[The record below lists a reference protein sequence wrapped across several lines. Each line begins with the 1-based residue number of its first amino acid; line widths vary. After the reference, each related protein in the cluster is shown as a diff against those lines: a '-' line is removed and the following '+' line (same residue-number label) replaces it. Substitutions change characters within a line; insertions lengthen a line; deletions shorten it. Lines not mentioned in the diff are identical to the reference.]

1 MEQQRLLRYVGDLAA
16 QRLLRRLGDV
26 LAVDEDAPLLDV
38 GQAQQKLRE
47 RGLPRPARAHE
58 AHALACGDM
67 QLEVVEHV
75 RARVAVGV
83 PEVDALEVDGALAH
97 LELRRAGLVVHEAR
111 LVKDDGHAARVAE
124 RAVEA
129 LQPIVDEVEL
139 IRHRVGVGEHHH
151 ERAGRDAVPRVAARD
166 EHRHHAHDGD
176 GDARRHDAA
185 RQRSPHALRVARHHL
200 AVRLV
205 EQPPLVVLAPVG
217 LHRQDVR
224 HRVGQLARQLVLRAG
239 RLLVEVQDAL
249 VHVVRHAR
257 VHRQQHHEDGHVHR
271 HPRREDGAGEHH
283 RADDRQKRERD
294 GFQQQL
300 VGAHE
305 LRRLAD
311 QRAAEAV

>member
-1 MEQQRLLRYVGDLAA
+1 MSDKRSKSFVS
-16 QRLLRRLGDV
+16 V
-26 LAVDEDAPLLDV
+26 VFPAPLV
-38 GQAQQKLRE
+38 PTRPTRWPAGICSSKSSNTCVHASPSVYQKSMPSKSMAPSRTSSSGAP
-47 RGLPRPARAHE
+47 GLSST
-58 AHALACGDM
+58 
-67 QLEVVEHV
+67 
-75 RARVAVGV
+75 
-83 PEVDALEVDGALAH
+83 
-97 LELRRAGLVVHEAR
+97 RR
-111 LVKDDGHAARVAE
+111 DGHAARVAE

-129 LQPIVDEVEL
+129 LQPVVDEVEL
-139 IRHRVGVGEHHH
+139 VRHRVGVGEHHH
-151 ERAGRDAVPRVAARD
+151 ERAGRDTVPRVAARD
-166 EHRHHAHDGD
+166 EHRHHAHNGD

-185 RQRSPHALRVARHHL
+185 RQRRPHALRVARHHL

-271 HPRREDGAGEHH
+271 HARREDGTGEHH